1 MVGQGSGYG
10 WGWWWWWL
18 MMVEEEKEKEEGK
31 GEGRV
36 GSDDDV
42 REDHSLDGYWR
53 LSIAR
58 HEPKH
63 CTHFT

>member
-1 MVGQGSGYG
+1 
-10 WGWWWWWL
+10 

-42 REDHSLDGYWR
+42 REDHSLDGY
-53 LSIAR
+53 
-58 HEPKH
+58 
-63 CTHFT
+63 